1 MIGIQVKRENKRG
14 ILGLPVPPTTP
25 MPPNPR
31 PGENPADIVDG
42 ARKRKASE
50 RSILA
55 NDPAAV
61 GPKKA
66 KTTMATGK
74 KKPVTK
80 KTTTTVVKSTVFL
93 KESC

>member
-1 MIGIQVKRENKRG
+1 MH
-14 ILGLPVPPTTP
+14 
-25 MPPNPR
+25 PNTR

-42 ARKRKASE
+42 VHKQKALE
-50 RSILA
+50 CLILA
-55 NDPAAV
+55 KDVVV

-66 KTTMATGK
+66 KATIVPSK

-80 KTTTTVVKSTVFL
+80 KITTTVVKSTVFL